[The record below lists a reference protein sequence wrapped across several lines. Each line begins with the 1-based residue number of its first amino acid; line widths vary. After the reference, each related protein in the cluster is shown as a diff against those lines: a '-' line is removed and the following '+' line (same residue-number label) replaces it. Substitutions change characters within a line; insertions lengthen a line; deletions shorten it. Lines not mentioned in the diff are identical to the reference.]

1 MSSVLIY
8 SQDFEPIEEHQHSK
22 NNYPNAQYLDD
33 YEAYVRRELPRCFRS
48 DLETAVNDEVGPIEE
63 RLMNRIM
70 DMYQSCQERVLNT
83 YQSNQAA
90 SSHPEANHA
99 AASSSGAKV
108 SQTEERT
115 FQEEQYLDDFGVETT
130 LFADIEDLPSSR
142 APFQSSTDFISSSAS
157 RTPEV
162 LNRVIV
168 CDHSALTEY
177 LDPVYH
183 QENSSCLLPLY
194 PSRSFP
200 DELTIDSNGEG
211 SKISQ
216 LRIYYSRA
224 QVRQTRQRVL
234 GFRSL
239 METPRLRLRICCLV
253 LLSYLMD

>member
-1 MSSVLIY
+1 
-8 SQDFEPIEEHQHSK
+8 
-22 NNYPNAQYLDD
+22 
-33 YEAYVRRELPRCFRS
+33 
-48 DLETAVNDEVGPIEE
+48 
-63 RLMNRIM
+63 MNRIM

-83 YQSNQAA
+83 YRSNQAA

-99 AASSSGAKV
+99 ASSSGAKV
-108 SQTEERT
+108 SQTEET
-115 FQEEQYLDDFGVETT
+115 TVQEEQYLDDFNVETT

-194 PSRSFP
+194 SSRSFP

-211 SKISQ
+211 SKIFTTEDILQSSPSAAN
-216 LRIYYSRA
+216 L
-224 QVRQTRQRVL
+224 T
-234 GFRSL
+234 
-239 METPRLRLRICCLV
+239 ICCLV

>member
-1 MSSVLIY
+1 M
-8 SQDFEPIEEHQHSK
+8 
-22 NNYPNAQYLDD
+22 DD

-48 DLETAVNDEVGPIEE
+48 DFETAVNDEVGPIEE

-83 YQSNQAA
+83 YRSNQAA

-115 FQEEQYLDDFGVETT
+115 FQEEQYLDDFNVETT

-162 LNRVIV
+162 LNRVIL

-183 QENSSCLLPLY
+183 QENSSSLLPLY

-211 SKISQ
+211 SKIFTTEDILQSSPTAANSSTSAGFWKFNGDTTSSSAN
-216 LRIYYSRA
+216 LLPGTPILFNGLDEALVVA
-224 QVRQTRQRVL
+224 QGNSDWE
-234 GFRSL
+234 GFLNIGTSADAAR
-239 METPRLRLRICCLV
+239 
-253 LLSYLMD
+253 

>member
-1 MSSVLIY
+1 
-8 SQDFEPIEEHQHSK
+8 
-22 NNYPNAQYLDD
+22 
-33 YEAYVRRELPRCFRS
+33 
-48 DLETAVNDEVGPIEE
+48 
-63 RLMNRIM
+63 MNRIM

-83 YQSNQAA
+83 YRSNQAA

-115 FQEEQYLDDFGVETT
+115 FQEEQYLDDFNVETT

-194 PSRSFP
+194 SSRSFP

-211 SKISQ
+211 SKIFTTEDILQSSPSAAN
-216 LRIYYSRA
+216 LTSAGVWKFNGDTTSSSANLLPGTPILFNGLDEAGRLVVA
-224 QVRQTRQRVL
+224 QGNSDWE
-234 GFRSL
+234 GFLNIGTSADAAR
-239 METPRLRLRICCLV
+239 
-253 LLSYLMD
+253 